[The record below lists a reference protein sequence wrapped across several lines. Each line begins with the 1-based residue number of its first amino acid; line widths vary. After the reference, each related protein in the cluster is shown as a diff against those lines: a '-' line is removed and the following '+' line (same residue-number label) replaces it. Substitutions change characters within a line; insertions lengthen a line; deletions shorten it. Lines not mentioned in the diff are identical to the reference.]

1 MRKLNVNNMSLAVDF
16 PSGQISSL
24 VLRDKERLAGAFPIF
39 RLRVRDE
46 AGEGYVFSAY
56 DAGTCKETESGA
68 EYSGFPYGIKVNI
81 VLETVG
87 ESLKWSISA
96 SSDDSVFVEWV
107 DFPLVKLPALSDN
120 NSCGNGGK
128 ILFPYNEG
136 VIISDAN
143 LRDSTVFGHQEPEY
157 PSKGCYSMFPH
168 MLSSQMMAY
177 LWDECGIYFGIHDPS
192 RAPKMIDFY
201 PDSDGI
207 LMCVRLFAGCRFGDS
222 FIADYPIVWTAID
235 GRWESAADIY
245 RDWIE
250 SSLPEGMKK
259 SKDNSSLPEWYTDL
273 PLVVSY
279 PVRGVHDTDV
289 MNPNALF
296 PYMNAVPMLD
306 SIKSATDARLLV
318 LLMHWEGS
326 APWAPPYV
334 WEPYGGEACFNEFMN
349 KLHSDGDMLGVYCS
363 GFGYTMQSNL
373 VEEYNKNDE
382 YEREGLER
390 GMCVGPDLKVHI
402 SNICTAQ
409 RSGYD
414 ICPASEI
421 GRELLFK
428 AYTPLFKSGVD
439 YAQILDQ
446 NHGGAQ
452 YFCYSREHGHP
463 FAPGAWMTANMQK
476 MLGEWNKLAPNM
488 LFGCESAAAEP
499 FIPNL
504 LMSDNRFELNYIY
517 GKPVP
522 LYAYVYH
529 EYLRNFMGNQVCCP
543 FGAAEDSLCYRMAYS
558 FAAGDLMTLVM
569 TPSGDIMNCWGTRE
583 FDNPPSKE
591 KVYTLVR
598 NLTRFYNNVAKE
610 YLSSGRMARMANL
623 ECDTITYHQ
632 QNRPACVTL
641 PKIIATAW
649 ERADGGTAHVLVN
662 PFNEPVC
669 CKLGGKE
676 LTVPALDAILV

>member
-1 MRKLNVNNMSLAVDF
+1 MRKLDFNNMTLAVDF
-16 PSGQISSL
+16 AAAKVTSL
-24 VLRDKERLAGAFPIF
+24 VLGGKERAVGTLPLFKLRARDAMGDAHDFCAFDAKDIVQTDTGA
-39 RLRVRDE
+39 V
-46 AGEGYVFSAY
+46 
-56 DAGTCKETESGA
+56 
-68 EYSGFPYGIKVNI
+68 YSGFPYGIRVEVK
-81 VLETVG
+81 LG
-87 ESLKWSISA
+87 SSGDSA
-96 SSDDSVFVEWV
+96 EWGIFVSSDESVFVEWV
-107 DFPLVKLPALSDN
+107 DFPLVRLPALREN
-120 NSCGNGGK
+120 NENGDGGE

-136 VIISDAN
+136 AIISNADT
-143 LRDSTVFGHQEPEY
+143 REDTVFKHYDPEY
-157 PSKGCYSMFPH
+157 PSMGCYAMFPH
-168 MLSSQMMAY
+168 MISSQMISY
-177 LWDECGIYFGIHDPS
+177 LWDTCGLYVGIHDS
-192 RAPKMIDFY
+192 KRAPKMIDYY
-201 PDSDGI
+201 PDADGI
-207 LMCVRLFAGCRFGDS
+207 VMCIRLFLGTRFGDS
-222 FIADYPIVWTAID
+222 FGTDYPIVWKATD

-245 RDWIE
+245 REWIE

-259 SKDNSSLPEWYTDL
+259 SKDNPTLPEWYADL

-279 PVRGVHDTDV
+279 PVRGVHDTDI

-334 WEPYGGEACFNEFMN
+334 WEPYGGANCFNEFMN
-349 KLHSDGDMLGVYCS
+349 KLHSDGDLLGVYCS

-373 VEEYNKNDE
+373 VDSYNKTEE

-390 GMCVGPDLKVHI
+390 GMCAGPDLKVGI
-402 SNICTAQ
+402 SKICTAQ

-414 ICPASEI
+414 ICPASEV

-463 FAPGAWMTANMQK
+463 FAPGAWMTENMQK

-504 LMSDNRFELNYIY
+504 LMSDNRFELNYCY

-522 LYAYVYH
+522 LYAYIYH

-543 FGAAEDSLCYRMAYS
+543 FGAAEDSLAYRMSYS

-583 FDNPPSKE
+583 FDLPPSKE
-591 KVYTLVR
+591 KIYTLVR
-598 NLTRFYNNVAKE
+598 NLTKFYRDGAKE
-610 YLSSGRMARMANL
+610 YLHAGRMAACDTL
-623 ECDTITYHQ
+623 ECDSVVYHQ
-632 QNRPACVTL
+632 QNRPESVKL

-649 ERADGGTAHVLVN
+649 ESQDGGKAHILVN
-662 PFNEPVC
+662 SFDTPVS

-676 LTVPALDAILV
+676 ITVPALDAILV